1 MGEITVTSVK
11 NSNIDELKFELNKR
25 EVFIYGKK
33 RELPK
38 RLIGVIRGNSSQ
50 EVKDKNVNTVLSRR
64 NLKCMIKEILNKEFT
79 KQEKNITKLINGNFQ
94 TTMAELKESQDD
106 FKELRNELNDFK
118 TSLQFTEIELKEKK
132 V

>member
-25 EVFIYGKK
+25 ELFIYGKK
-33 RELPK
+33 GELPK

-50 EVKDKNVNTVLSRR
+50 EVKDKNANNVLSGR
-64 NLKCMIKEILNKEFT
+64 NPKCMIKETLNEEFT
-79 KQEKNITKLINGNFQ
+79 KQENKITKLINGNFQ
-94 TTMAELKESQDD
+94 KTTAELKESQDD
-106 FKELRNELNDFK
+106 FKELKNGLNDFK
-118 TSLQFTEIELKEKK
+118 TSLQFTEIELREKK

>member
-33 RELPK
+33 RELTK

-64 NLKCMIKEILNKEFT
+64 NLKCMIKEILNKELT